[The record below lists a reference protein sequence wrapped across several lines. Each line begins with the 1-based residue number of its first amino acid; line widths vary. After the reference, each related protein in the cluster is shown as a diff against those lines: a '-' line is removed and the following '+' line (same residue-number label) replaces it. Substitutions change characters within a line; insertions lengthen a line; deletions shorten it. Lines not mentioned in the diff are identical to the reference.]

1 MDGPWSKYQ
10 PATDGPWAKYA
21 APKAA
26 EAQPDPTG
34 SGFQNFAAGVG
45 AKVTDL
51 GLGAKQRFDEA
62 ANFLE
67 SKLGGQGVSKA
78 LGMPTAADTLAQT
91 NQAVEEKRKLDAPL
105 MKTTGGKIGAV
116 TGAAVPALVAGMV
129 PGGQGLAGSIITGAG
144 LGAAE
149 PTVGDESVAKNAAI
163 GGVGGAAGYGLGRG
177 MSAIADRS
185 LAKTAATK
193 SANAVKDAA
202 GVESRAAGYT
212 IPPTQTNPTAW
223 NKALEGLAGKISTG
237 QAASVKNQSVTNSLI
252 RKGLG
257 LPDDAPLTID
267 TLKAVRQQAGQA
279 YDGVRSF
286 GQVASDGQFDS
297 QLMNIVQ
304 GSRGASRSFPG
315 LGQKQADEIEAV
327 ITSIRRPQFDAG
339 DAVDAMKILRE
350 SADAAYAKG
359 DKGLGKA
366 YKSASD
372 ALEGILERNLA
383 KGGNPDALKQFR
395 DARQLIAKTYSVEK
409 ALNATTGNIS
419 APKLGAQLARGK
431 PLSGELETVAKMGQA
446 YPKAAQEITS
456 SIPGVSP
463 LDFIAAGGLSAASGN
478 PLLMATAAARPVA
491 RSVILNPAYQKL
503 AGAPKYGTSLA
514 DLLALQPAQEGV
526 RLTTIGASP
535 QLAQQK

>member
-1 MDGPWSKYQ
+1 MAAWEQAPLADQKQ
-10 PATDGPWAKYA
+10 PAWMA
-21 APKAA
+21 APLADKKPEKA
-26 EAQPDPTG
+26 PDPTG
-34 SGFQNFAAGVG
+34 TAFDNFAAGVG

-51 GLGAKQRFDEA
+51 GLGAKQRLDEA

-78 LGMPTAADTLAQT
+78 LGMPTAAEALART

-116 TGAAVPALVAGMV
+116 TGAAVPAFVTGMI

-144 LGAAE
+144 LGAVE

-163 GGVGGAAGYGLGRG
+163 GGAGGAAGYGLGRG
-177 MSAIADRS
+177 MAAIADRS

-202 GVESRAAGYT
+202 GIESRAAGYT

-257 LPDDAPLTID
+257 LPDDAPLTVD
-267 TLKAVRQQAGQA
+267 TLDAVR
-279 YDGVRSF
+279 
-286 GQVASDGQFDS
+286 
-297 QLMNIVQ
+297 
-304 GSRGASRSFPG
+304 
-315 LGQKQADEIEAV
+315 KEA
-327 ITSIRRPQFDAG
+327 
-339 DAVDAMKILRE
+339 
-350 SADAAYAKG
+350 
-359 DKGLGKA
+359 GKA
-366 YKSASD
+366 YAEVAKLGKFDAAGAKLPAGTAVDTVTDPLLLGKTSQVDAAELVRSWKQANHDATAYYRAFGRDANPETLAKAKAAASAAKEID
-372 ALEGILERNLA
+372 DFLVGQLERLGKGDMA
-383 KGGNPDALKQFR
+383 KALK
-395 DARQLIAKTYSVEK
+395 DARVRIAKTYSVES
-409 ALNATTGNIS
+409 ALNSEAGNVS
-419 APKLGAQLARGK
+419 AVKLGAQLAKGK
-431 PLSGELETVAKMGQA
+431 PLSGDIKTAAVMGRT
-446 YPKAAQEITS
+446 YPKAAQEAS
-456 SIPGVSP
+456 SSMPGISP
-463 LDFIAAGGLSAASGN
+463 LDYLAALGAVSASGN
-478 PLLMATAAARPVA
+478 PLLAATAVARPVA

-503 AGAPKYGTSLA
+503 AGSPKYGTSLA
-514 DLLALQPAQEGV
+514 DLLALQPAQQGV